1 MLKSKILV
9 ADDDKDMCWVIKTI
23 LRKEG
28 YSVNIAH
35 EGESALN
42 MIKKGKYDMIVLDYK
57 FSRLSGLAV
66 LKKIRQIRPFLQTI
80 MISAFGNES
89 VRLKAKELG
98 AYAFLDK
105 PFDIERLVEIMKNA
119 LIERIDLDQKKILK

>member
-57 FSRLSGLAV
+57 FKIIRLS
-66 LKKIRQIRPFLQTI
+66 RSER
-80 MISAFGNES
+80 SA
-89 VRLKAKELG
+89 R
-98 AYAFLDK
+98 
-105 PFDIERLVEIMKNA
+105 
-119 LIERIDLDQKKILK
+119 